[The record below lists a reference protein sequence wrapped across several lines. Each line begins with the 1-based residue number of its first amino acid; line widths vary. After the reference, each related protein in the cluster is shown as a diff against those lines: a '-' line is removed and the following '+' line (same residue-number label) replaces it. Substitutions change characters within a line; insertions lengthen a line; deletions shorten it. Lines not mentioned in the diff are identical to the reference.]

1 MGPTFLIS
9 NLPDDVTC
17 NTAIYTDETTL
28 NSKCHQASYLL
39 QQLELASEL
48 GSELQDTVD
57 WGRKWLVDFSG
68 GKTQLISF
76 DQSNISSAI
85 DAKMEE
91 SVPEEKS
98 SFKLLGLS
106 FSFKLNWGSYIVSN
120 AKTAYR
126 KWCS

>member
-1 MGPTFLIS
+1 MVPTFLIS

-17 NTAIYTDETTL
+17 NTAIDTNETTL

-91 SVPEEKS
+91 PVPEEKS

-106 FSFKLNWGSYIVSN
+106 FSFKLNWG
-120 AKTAYR
+120 
-126 KWCS
+126 C